1 VLDAVNGVDCQAL
14 ERLTAGWWSVVCE
27 RVSQSVCVWEWVRGL
42 GWVSCVG
49 PNARAGEG
57 LVVPSTAGQRLN
69 VC

>member
-1 VLDAVNGVDCQAL
+1 VLDAANGVDCQAL

-27 RVSQSVCVWEWVRGL
+27 RVSQSVCVWRVRGL
-42 GWVSCVG
+42 GLSPCEG

-57 LVVPSTAGQRLN
+57 LVVPSTAGQRFN